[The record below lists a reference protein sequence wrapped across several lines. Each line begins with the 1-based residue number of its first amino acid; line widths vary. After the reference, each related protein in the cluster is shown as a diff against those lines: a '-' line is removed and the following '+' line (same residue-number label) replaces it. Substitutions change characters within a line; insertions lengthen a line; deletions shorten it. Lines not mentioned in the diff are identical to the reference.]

1 MPPFPSLKKK
11 GMGLEKWGHNEI
23 QLGYHGKYDSSL
35 CGVMV
40 VTWDVSGDSW
50 DIYGI

>member
-1 MPPFPSLKKK
+1 
-11 GMGLEKWGHNEI
+11 MGLEEWGHNEI
-23 QLGYHGKYDSSL
+23 QLGYGKYDSSL